1 MAIGSG
7 SLIANKVGSI
17 VLDYQLASSEVED
30 GNDYDYRDDNYNI
43 WDSNYQTEI
52 SMDDMISEYNVNIS
66 PVIIAEIYILG
77 LGIVLISI
85 VIPSM
90 MIMRY
95 NPKRILMSQG

>member
-1 MAIGSG
+1 
-7 SLIANKVGSI
+7 
-17 VLDYQLASSEVED
+17 
-30 GNDYDYRDDNYNI
+30 
-43 WDSNYQTEI
+43 
-52 SMDDMISEYNVNIS
+52 MDDMISEYNVNIS